1 MKVIKYSNIHQPLI
15 DLCKKGDANA
25 QFEIYKLYSK
35 AMYNTC
41 LRIVGDTVEAEDV
54 LQESFFKAFDKI
66 NTYRNKV
73 SFGAWLKRIVVNAS
87 LDQLKKSKI
96 DLISIDSIHGI
107 KSESIEGVDFE
118 PESVERLR
126 WAITQLPDG
135 YRTIVSLFYF
145 EGYSHDEIS
154 EMLEI
159 KSSTSRSQLTR
170 AKQRLYE
177 IMKVKC

>member
-1 MKVIKYSNIHQPLI
+1 MKIIKYLNTNQPLI
-15 DLCKKGDANA
+15 DLCKKGDSSA

-41 LRIVGDTVEAEDV
+41 LRIVGDAVEAEDI
-54 LQESFFKAFDKI
+54 LQEAFFKAFDKI
-66 NTYRNKV
+66 NTYRNEV
-73 SFGAWLKRIVVNAS
+73 SFGAWLKRIVVNQS

-96 DLISIDSIHGI
+96 DLISIDSIHGV
-107 KSESIEGVDFE
+107 KSESSESDDFE

-126 WAITQLPDG
+126 WAISQLPDG

-154 EMLEI
+154 EILGI
-159 KSSTSRSQLTR
+159 KPSTSRSQLTR

-177 IMKVKC
+177 IIKIKG